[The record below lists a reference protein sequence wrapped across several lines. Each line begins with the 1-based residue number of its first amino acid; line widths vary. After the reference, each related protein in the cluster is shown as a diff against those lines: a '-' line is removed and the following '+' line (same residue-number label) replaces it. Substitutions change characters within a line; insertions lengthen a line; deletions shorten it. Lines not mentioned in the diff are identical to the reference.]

1 MNEIGVSEDAEGDG
15 SVSAIGRSGSVGDD
29 KILRLFLGAVT
40 KSSIA

>member
-29 KILRLFLGAVT
+29 NINIISWGGDQV
-40 KSSIA
+40 